1 MMMTIMPFPMAVSAL
16 RLPEVE
22 DGVAVVLAIGHGLAL
37 ALPPGDV
44 AIHVIVVPDVTI
56 DVIDIVTMAVD
67 E

>member
-22 DGVAVVLAIGHGLAL
+22 DGVAVVLAIGHGLAPL
-37 ALPPGDV
+37 GDV
-44 AIHVIVVPDVTI
+44 TIHVIVVPDVTI

>member
-37 ALPPGDV
+37 GDV
-44 AIHVIVVPDVTI
+44 TIHVIVVPDVTI